1 MIDREQAKTI
11 AQEELDK
18 SNPEKDLLVLDEYIE
33 FDEGWVFSYQTREYV
48 ETGNEDLVLYGN
60 GPIIVTKN
68 SGKVYRGGSA
78 YDVDYWIKYFR
89 PYT

>member
-33 FDEGWVFSYQTREYV
+33 FDEVWVS
-48 ETGNEDLVLYGN
+48 L
-60 GPIIVTKN
+60 
-68 SGKVYRGGSA
+68 
-78 YDVDYWIKYFR
+78 IKQEN
-89 PYT
+89 